1 MNPMSQGMFGAFG
14 GPGGGMNGMNGMN
27 MGMSFPPNQG
37 MYGAGWNSQNNN
49 MWNGPQNNNPSDFGS
64 NAGYGYNQ
72 HGNFNQHQY
81 NGDFQNG
88 TYGRGFGRGRG
99 RGRGRGGFD
108 RFDKGRGTFNNFSQ
122 GQQPHFQNA
131 HEQQQYEIQN
141 MQASMM
147 ENQPRQSAAPASKG
161 TNGQSLEDEAS
172 KHVDD
177 EFAPGGQE
185 EVQEAL
191 GGDYNNTAGGATPAV
206 EKISVESETIDA
218 SAPDASPIVNIDSKA
233 ELVPSEEVDLDQLKP
248 INDTVP
254 PKTESV
260 LYTSKKQQI
269 AEIYQEDT
277 HASMPPP
284 SAPLGP
290 AAHFAEPVKD
300 FGFRG
305 RGHGR
310 FGSKGRGPVP
320 IPNGIPLSPAKITS
334 RSPVSPKEAKTVGVV
349 GAPTGPKAMREPPP
363 KAAPPAA
370 TRGNSGGFQIMGR
383 ASMASQKSQSLASE
397 RSRSGTPPNLYS
409 GRRSPSPSS
418 SLRPSQQSRQSSSR
432 FDENGAADHH
442 RDRERK
448 HRKSRRDNEDH
459 DMEGPQPHERACSP
473 GEARKSSHRSH
484 REKDRHASSSKHH
497 SSRSRRHE
505 DENGDA
511 DADHAM
517 DDYGVPTT
525 SSKEDREQRTSKSS
539 RHESRRNRHR
549 DSDRDHG
556 GEERH
561 RDRKRSRHD
570 REEADQPD
578 DEDERRRS
586 RKHKTHHE
594 SNGRGS
600 HRSSGAA
607 TPIAEAPTI
616 DPHNLEREAR
626 NKERML
632 KEQQR
637 REKASK
643 LEKAGSRR
651 SVGGSG
657 RRVSYKYEDEV
668 QAGLGEQERESARW
682 R

>member
-14 GPGGGMNGMNGMN
+14 GPGAGMNGMNGMN
-27 MGMSFPPNQG
+27 MGINFPTNQG
-37 MYGAGWNSQNNN
+37 MYGAGWNSQNSN
-49 MWNGPQNNNPSDFGS
+49 MWNGSQSNNPSDFGP

-81 NGDFQNG
+81 NGDFSNG
-88 TYGRGFGRGRG
+88 SFGRGFGRGRG

-108 RFDKGRGTFNNFSQ
+108 RFDRGRGSFNNFPQ

-141 MQASMM
+141 MQASML
-147 ENQPRQSAAPASKG
+147 EKQPRQSNASASKG
-161 TNGQSLEDEAS
+161 VNGHGLEDEAS
-172 KHVDD
+172 RQVDD

-191 GGDYNNTAGGATPAV
+191 GGDYNTAAGVNTVATGKMSPKPESIDVSAAAPSPAV
-206 EKISVESETIDA
+206 IDA
-218 SAPDASPIVNIDSKA
+218 PETGP
-233 ELVPSEEVDLDQLKP
+233 VPPEEVGLDQSKP
-248 INDTVP
+248 ISKPVTLE
-254 PKTESV
+254 TEPLPAVSC
-260 LYTSKKQQI
+260 KQQI

-290 AAHFAEPVKD
+290 AAHFSEPVKD

-320 IPNGIPLSPAKITS
+320 MPNGVPLSPAKATS
-334 RSPVSPKEAKTVGVV
+334 QSPVSPKESKTVGVV
-349 GAPTGPKAMREPPP
+349 GAPTGPKAMREPLP
-363 KAAPPAA
+363 KVAPPAA
-370 TRGNSGGFQIMGR
+370 ARGSSGGFQIMGR
-383 ASMASQKSQSLASE
+383 ASMTSQKNQSLISD
-397 RSRSGTPPNLYS
+397 RSRSRTPTNLYN

-418 SLRPSQQSRQSSSR
+418 SRRPSQQSRQTSSR
-432 FDENGAADHH
+432 YDENGAADND

-448 HRKSRRDNEDH
+448 HRKPRRENEDH
-459 DMEGPQPHERACSP
+459 DMQDAQPYDRASSP
-473 GEARKSSHRSH
+473 GESRKSSHRSH
-484 REKDRHASSSKHH
+484 REKDRHTSSSKHH
-497 SSRSRRHE
+497 SSRSRRRE
-505 DENGDA
+505 DDSGDA
-511 DADHAM
+511 ADVV
-517 DDYGVPTT
+517 DDYGVAT
-525 SSKEDREQRTSKSS
+525 SSGREDREHRSSKSS
-539 RHESRRNRHR
+539 RHESQRERHR
-549 DSDRDHG
+549 DSDRDRG
-556 GEERH
+556 REERH

-570 REEADQPD
+570 REEDDPPV

-594 SNGRGS
+594 SNGRSS
-600 HRSSGAA
+600 HRSSEAITPAADGA
-607 TPIAEAPTI
+607 TV
-616 DPHNLEREAR
+616 DPHTLEREAR

-643 LEKAGSRR
+643 LEKTGSRR
-651 SVGGSG
+651 TAGSSG